1 MIRGRHRGLPYKLD
15 RAIVLPSERL
25 EEDHPDSDKVQ
36 TKFDWKKPRR
46 SCSRISVNLG
56 TDKELEVGFVWDE
69 DTTRLSVTDFVPR
82 GLAV

>member
-36 TKFDWKKPRR
+36 TKFD
-46 SCSRISVNLG
+46 
-56 TDKELEVGFVWDE
+56 
-69 DTTRLSVTDFVPR
+69 
-82 GLAV
+82 